1 MAAAAR
7 ELQDQHD
14 PASTIKVAVALLVQ
28 NVEGCE
34 AAGVS
39 LVRSKGTIDTPA
51 ASDDVVEIGE
61 RLKAELGE
69 GPCLG
74 RPPEGDMVY
83 VADLETDPRWPRWG
97 PRLHEATGVRSL
109 LSLRLF
115 TVQNTLGA
123 LNLYSSKPD
132 GFGEQDKAEG
142 SALAAH
148 IAIAVAAAQR
158 IDQLET
164 ALDSRTVVA
173 QACGLLM
180 ERYDI
185 DAVRA
190 FALLGRLSSTSN
202 VKLRDLAAR
211 LVLTRQLPG

>member
-39 LVRSKGTIDTPA
+39 LVRSKGAIDTPA
-51 ASDDVVEIGE
+51 ASDDVVEIGD
-61 RLKAELGE
+61 RLHAELGE

-74 RPPEGDMVY
+74 ASWEEDMVY
-83 VADLETDPRWPRWG
+83 VADLETDPRWQRWG
-97 PRLHEATGVRSL
+97 ARLHEATGVRSL
-109 LSLRLF
+109 LCLKLF
-115 TVQNTLGA
+115 TIQDTLGA

-158 IDQLET
+158 IEQLET

>member
-39 LVRSKGTIDTPA
+39 LVRGKGTIDAPA
-51 ASDDVVEIGE
+51 ASDDVVEIGD
-61 RLKAELGE
+61 RLQAELGE

-74 RPPEGDMVY
+74 AIWEEDMVY

-97 PRLHEATGVRSL
+97 PRLHQATGVRSL

-158 IDQLET
+158 IEQLET

>member
-39 LVRSKGTIDTPA
+39 LVRSKGTIDAPA
-51 ASDDVVEIGE
+51 ASDDVVEIGD
-61 RLKAELGE
+61 RLQAELGE

-74 RPPEGDMVY
+74 AIWEEDMVY

-97 PRLHEATGVRSL
+97 PRLHQATGVRSL

-158 IDQLET
+158 IEQLET

>member
-39 LVRSKGTIDTPA
+39 LVRSKGTIDAPA
-51 ASDDVVEIGE
+51 ASDDVVEIGD
-61 RLKAELGE
+61 RLQAELGE

-74 RPPEGDMVY
+74 AIWEEDMVY
-83 VADLETDPRWPRWG
+83 VTDLETDHRWPRWG
-97 PRLHEATGVRSL
+97 PRLHQATGVRSL

-123 LNLYSSKPD
+123 LNLYSSKPE
-132 GFGEQDKAEG
+132 GFGEQDKAEA

-158 IDQLET
+158 IEQLET

>member
-14 PASTIKVAVALLVQ
+14 PASTLKVAVALLVQ

-51 ASDDVVEIGE
+51 ASDDVVEIGD
-61 RLKAELGE
+61 RLQAELGE

-74 RPPEGDMVY
+74 ALCEEDLVY

-97 PRLHEATGVRSL
+97 PRLHGVTGVRSV

-123 LNLYSSKPD
+123 LNLYASKPD
-132 GFGEQDKAEG
+132 GFDEQDKAEG
-142 SALAAH
+142 AALAAH

-158 IDQLET
+158 IEQLET

>member
-14 PASTIKVAVALLVQ
+14 LASTLKVAVALLVQ

-34 AAGVS
+34 AGGVS

-51 ASDDVVEIGE
+51 ASDDVVEIGD
-61 RLKAELGE
+61 RLQAELGE

-74 RPPEGDMVY
+74 ALWDEDLVY

-97 PRLHEATGVRSL
+97 PRLHEVTGVRSV

-115 TVQNTLGA
+115 TIQNTLGA
-123 LNLYSSKPD
+123 LNLYASQPD
-132 GFGEQDKAEG
+132 GFSEQDKAEG
-142 SALAAH
+142 VALAAH

-158 IDQLET
+158 IEQLET

-211 LVLTRQLPG
+211 LVLTRQLPE